1 MEKAGFVNV
10 KADDRTDLFVES
22 LEKELVRTETI
33 KDDFVK
39 VTNQQG
45 LITLISYCYKNF
57 VEFKNDRV
65 DIDQTLL

>member
-22 LEKELVRTETI
+22 LEKELARTETI

-39 VTNQQG
+39 VTNQQR
-45 LITLISYCYKNF
+45 LIS
-57 VEFKNDRV
+57 
-65 DIDQTLL
+65 

>member
-1 MEKAGFVNV
+1 M

-39 VTNQQG
+39 VINQQR
-45 LITLISYCYKNF
+45 LIS
-57 VEFKNDRV
+57 
-65 DIDQTLL
+65 

>member
-39 VTNQQG
+39 VTNQQR
-45 LITLISYCYKNF
+45 LIN
-57 VEFKNDRV
+57 
-65 DIDQTLL
+65 